1 MIATE
6 KERIFLGFGL
16 GAIQTGLFLYEAQS
30 SGLFDRLVIAEVV
43 PETVRRVRQNNGLV
57 NINIAHPDHI
67 ESVQVGPVEIYHPG
81 VEADRQALVDLVA
94 AAREIATAVPG
105 VSFYCNSSGPE
116 TISRI
121 LAAGLRAKARQ
132 GGPQAVIYTAEN
144 HNHAAE
150 ILQKHI
156 MAEIPLAEQ
165 DSVKRLVCIVNT
177 VIGKMSGV
185 INDPSEMQALNLVPM
200 MPGIERAFLVESF
213 NRILISRIRFEE
225 PGFQRGITS
234 FIEKDDLLPF
244 EEAKLF
250 GHNATHALGGYLGA
264 LLGAKQVADLPAI
277 EGMMAFLRRAFIEES
292 GASLIHRYQ
301 GIDPLFTPAGYAE
314 YADDLLKRMIN
325 PFLADQIER
334 VSRDLDRKLGWDD
347 RLAGTMRLGFAEG
360 VRPARYA
367 LGAAAAVAA
376 LDPAYLHASK
386 DPTEWL
392 MALWKQ
398 SPSDPQVIAVLALI
412 MEMLDRLRHWHTTHA
427 GDPQELFKGL

>member
-1 MIATE
+1 MSE
-6 KERIFLGFGL
+6 VKKERIFLGFGL
-16 GAIQTGLFLYEAQS
+16 GAIQAGLFLYEAQA
-30 SGLFDRLVIAEVV
+30 SGLFDRLVVAEVV

-67 ESVQVGPVEIYHPG
+67 KSVQIGPVEILNPG
-81 VEADRQALVDLVA
+81 VEADRQALVDLVT

-121 LAAGLRAKARQ
+121 LAAGLRAKANQ
-132 GGPQAVIYTAEN
+132 GGPQVVIYTAEN

-156 MAEIPLAEQ
+156 LAEIPLAEQ
-165 DSVKRLVCIVNT
+165 ASVKRFVCIVNT

-185 INDPSEMQALNLVPM
+185 ISDPSEMQALNLVPM

-277 EGMMAFLRRAFIEES
+277 EGMMDFLRRAFIEES

-301 GIDPLFTPAGYAE
+301 GIDPLFTPEGYAG
-314 YADDLLKRMIN
+314 YADDLLKRMVN
-325 PFLADQIER
+325 PFLADQIQR

-347 RLAGTMRLGFAEG
+347 RLVGTMRLGLSEG
-360 VRPARYA
+360 IRPARYA
-367 LGAAAAVAA
+367 LGTAAALAA
-376 LDPAYLHASK
+376 LDPACLTDSRN
-386 DPTEWL
+386 PTERL
-392 MALWKQ
+392 MTLWKQ
-398 SPSDPQVIAVLALI
+398 NPSDPQVSAVLDLI
-412 MEMLDRLRHWHTTHA
+412 MEMLGRLRHWHATHA
-427 GDPQELFKGL
+427 GDPQELFKGF